1 MNLLTMEHIGK
12 SFTDRVLLGD
22 ISLGINEGE
31 RIGVIGING
40 TGKSTLLKIIAGLE
54 ETDSGTLTKTRGLR
68 IAYLPQ
74 TPIFDEG
81 KTILA
86 NVTAGLT
93 AEEEYRNITG
103 EAKSMLAKLGIPDSD
118 RMAGS
123 LSGGQKKRAALVH
136 TLLLPADLL
145 VLDEPTNHLDA
156 SMTEWLE
163 DYLNSFS
170 GAFIMVTHDR
180 YFLDRVTSRI
190 VELDK
195 GKLYSY
201 AANYSRFLELKAERE
216 EMAAATERKAKSL
229 FRMEL
234 EWMMR
239 GARARSTKQKAHIG
253 RFETLRDREKPET
266 DGQVTINALSSRLG
280 KKTIVL
286 DHITKSYGDK
296 TYIDDFSYILLSTD
310 RIGIIGPNGCG
321 KSTLLKIL
329 TGTIPPD
336 SGTVECGTTIRVGY
350 FSQENEAMDESL
362 RVIDYIR
369 QTADVINTADGTM
382 TASQLCDKFLF
393 TGSMQY
399 SVIAK
404 LSGGEKRRLYLL
416 KILMEAP
423 NLLVLDEPTNDLDIS
438 TLTILEDYLKDFPGI
453 LVTVSHDRYF
463 LDKLAG
469 RIFAFEGNG
478 KISQYE
484 GNFSD
489 YKMTCRIKQAELTQ
503 DHSKEKNAKNSKAE
517 KPDCTWVQSENNT
530 KTTQTKNNWRTPSTT
545 LKFTYKEQ
553 KEYDTIDDDIA
564 ALEEKLS
571 MLNEEIA
578 KNSSN
583 YSRLTELSAQK
594 EDAEAALNEKMER
607 WVYLND
613 LAEKISA
620 QKK

>member
-180 YFLDRVTSRI
+180 YFLDRVTNRI

-195 GKLYSY
+195 GRLYSY

-382 TASQLCDKFLF
+382 TASQLCEKFLF

-399 SVIAK
+399 SVIAE

-517 KPDCTWVQSENNT
+517 KSDCTQVQSENNT

-553 KEYDTIDDDIA
+553 KEYDTIDNDIA

>member
-12 SFTDRVLLGD
+12 SFTDRELLGD

-180 YFLDRVTSRI
+180 YFLDRVTNRI

-382 TASQLCDKFLF
+382 TASQLCEKFLF

-517 KPDCTWVQSENNT
+517 KPDCTQVQSENNT

-553 KEYDTIDDDIA
+553 KEYDTIDNDIA

-571 MLNEEIA
+571 QHNEEIEQ
-578 KNSSN
+578 KSSN
-583 YSRLTELSAQK
+583 YSRLTERSAQK

>member
-12 SFTDRVLLGD
+12 SFTDRELLGD

-180 YFLDRVTSRI
+180 YFLDRVTNRI

-234 EWMMR
+234 EWMMS

-253 RFETLRDREKPET
+253 RF
-266 DGQVTINALSSRLG
+266 
-280 KKTIVL
+280 
-286 DHITKSYGDK
+286 
-296 TYIDDFSYILLSTD
+296 
-310 RIGIIGPNGCG
+310 
-321 KSTLLKIL
+321 
-329 TGTIPPD
+329 
-336 SGTVECGTTIRVGY
+336 
-350 FSQENEAMDESL
+350 
-362 RVIDYIR
+362 
-369 QTADVINTADGTM
+369 
-382 TASQLCDKFLF
+382 
-393 TGSMQY
+393 
-399 SVIAK
+399 
-404 LSGGEKRRLYLL
+404 
-416 KILMEAP
+416 
-423 NLLVLDEPTNDLDIS
+423 
-438 TLTILEDYLKDFPGI
+438 
-453 LVTVSHDRYF
+453 
-463 LDKLAG
+463 
-469 RIFAFEGNG
+469 
-478 KISQYE
+478 
-484 GNFSD
+484 
-489 YKMTCRIKQAELTQ
+489 
-503 DHSKEKNAKNSKAE
+503 
-517 KPDCTWVQSENNT
+517 
-530 KTTQTKNNWRTPSTT
+530 
-545 LKFTYKEQ
+545 
-553 KEYDTIDDDIA
+553 
-564 ALEEKLS
+564 
-571 MLNEEIA
+571 
-578 KNSSN
+578 
-583 YSRLTELSAQK
+583 
-594 EDAEAALNEKMER
+594 
-607 WVYLND
+607 
-613 LAEKISA
+613 
-620 QKK
+620 

>member
-180 YFLDRVTSRI
+180 YFLDRVTNRI

-382 TASQLCDKFLF
+382 TASQLCEKFLF

-517 KPDCTWVQSENNT
+517 KPDCTQVQSENNT

-553 KEYDTIDDDIA
+553 KEYDTIDNDIA

-571 MLNEEIA
+571 MLNEDIA

>member
-12 SFTDRVLLGD
+12 SFTDRELLGD

-180 YFLDRVTSRI
+180 YFLDRVTNRI

-350 FSQENEAMDESL
+350 F
-362 RVIDYIR
+362 
-369 QTADVINTADGTM
+369 
-382 TASQLCDKFLF
+382 
-393 TGSMQY
+393 
-399 SVIAK
+399 
-404 LSGGEKRRLYLL
+404 
-416 KILMEAP
+416 
-423 NLLVLDEPTNDLDIS
+423 
-438 TLTILEDYLKDFPGI
+438 
-453 LVTVSHDRYF
+453 
-463 LDKLAG
+463 
-469 RIFAFEGNG
+469 
-478 KISQYE
+478 
-484 GNFSD
+484 
-489 YKMTCRIKQAELTQ
+489 
-503 DHSKEKNAKNSKAE
+503 
-517 KPDCTWVQSENNT
+517 
-530 KTTQTKNNWRTPSTT
+530 
-545 LKFTYKEQ
+545 
-553 KEYDTIDDDIA
+553 
-564 ALEEKLS
+564 
-571 MLNEEIA
+571 
-578 KNSSN
+578 
-583 YSRLTELSAQK
+583 
-594 EDAEAALNEKMER
+594 
-607 WVYLND
+607 
-613 LAEKISA
+613 
-620 QKK
+620 

>member
-180 YFLDRVTSRI
+180 YFLDRVTNRI

-503 DHSKEKNAKNSKAE
+503 DNSMEKNAKNIKAE

>member
-136 TLLLPADLL
+136 PLLLPADLL

-180 YFLDRVTSRI
+180 YFLDRVTNRI

>member
-12 SFTDRVLLGD
+12 SFTDRELLGD

-180 YFLDRVTSRI
+180 YFLDRVTNRI

-253 RFETLRDREKPET
+253 RFETLRDREKSET

-382 TASQLCDKFLF
+382 TASQLCEKFLF

-517 KPDCTWVQSENNT
+517 KPDCTQVQSENNT

-553 KEYDTIDDDIA
+553 KEYDTIDNDIA

-571 MLNEEIA
+571 MLNEEIE

>member
-180 YFLDRVTSRI
+180 YFLDRVTNRI

-195 GKLYSY
+195 GRLYSY

-382 TASQLCDKFLF
+382 TASQLCEKFLF

-517 KPDCTWVQSENNT
+517 KSDCTQVQSENNT

-553 KEYDTIDDDIA
+553 KEYDTIDNDIA